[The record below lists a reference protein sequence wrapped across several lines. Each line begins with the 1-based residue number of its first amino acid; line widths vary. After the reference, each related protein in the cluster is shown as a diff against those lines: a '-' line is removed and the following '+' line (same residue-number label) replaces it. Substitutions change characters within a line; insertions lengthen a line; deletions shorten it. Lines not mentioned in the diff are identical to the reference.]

1 LSKNKGYSV
10 IENILSFLFMTRYTH
25 FLAYTCFPAVSR
37 QRNFQLRFIS
47 LSDAAA
53 YELFIHNL
61 LPRSVSTTKFPTS
74 FYQPVGRCGL
84 STFNLLPRSV
94 STTKFPTSFYH
105 PVGGCGLAT
114 FTSKSMYEVSILFC
128 LQYTNLHP
136 QRPTG

>member
-74 FYQPVGRCGL
+74 FY
-84 STFNLLPRSV
+84 
-94 STTKFPTSFYH
+94 H